1 MTTKT
6 QQLLDECEKQQ
17 KSNAAQLAQ
26 VTAQWI
32 EAARTGADCE
42 ELEQLIERC
51 NLVSK
56 RLVLRHT
63 ALLEQMSVD
72 AEQARV
78 ADVDALTVEV
88 NATAESIAQ
97 QYKAL
102 SVLSDKMVAAFDQV
116 LADGQ
121 KISNDVHK
129 LKMLECDT
137 VPAAIMALDL
147 ASYTTKDKAGEFY
160 HKQQAVY
167 ALSERIVNNATQRI
181 KTKR

>member
-1 MTTKT
+1 MDAAELLKQCDKSLEDNKT
-6 QQLLDECEKQQ
+6 DLAATAQAWEVAAKKGCASVEKLE
-17 KSNAAQLAQ
+17 AQL
-26 VTAQWI
+26 
-32 EAARTGADCE
+32 D
-42 ELEQLIERC
+42 QLKT
-51 NLVSK
+51 VSK
-56 RLVLRHT
+56 RLALRRG
-63 ALLEQMSVD
+63 ALEQQLAADVD
-72 AEQARV
+72 ARRV

-129 LKMLECDT
+129 LKMLECDA